1 MSRVGLVAAGQVP
14 FTMERGRIDEMMLAA
29 AQTILRDADKSCID
43 GILVSTNDSGRY
55 LGAILSQT
63 CGIRPRMAHT
73 VESMCSS
80 GGSALLAAYSYIKS
94 GLARAVLVVGAEL
107 PDSPGGVLRWDMS
120 RGQFQSPLY
129 WGSILTKAYKR
140 RYQVPAESVSAVAA
154 KNRSMAASNPEALCG
169 RRCTISDVMAS
180 KSVTSELRLLDC
192 SRACGGAAAILV
204 AEQGVCDSFTDNPVW
219 IDGIS
224 QSTVGAGFGSYHAH
238 HKIESVRKAADDAYR
253 MAGIAPDMVDVAEVH
268 DAFSVCEI
276 MAVEGLGLAG
286 YGQGAGY
293 ARDLYTT
300 TDRRI
305 NPRGGILGSGHPLGA
320 TGISQV
326 VEVFRQLRGE
336 AAGRQVGGARSG
348 LAQVMSAAGT
358 SSVVT
363 VMRA

>member
-14 FTMERGRIDEMMLAA
+14 FTMGRGRIDDMLLAA
-29 AQTILRDADKSCID
+29 AQTVLRDADRARID
-43 GILVSTNDSGRY
+43 GILVSTNDADRY

-94 GLARAVLVVGAEL
+94 GMAGAVLVAGAEL

-129 WGSILTKAYKR
+129 WGSILTKSYKR
-140 RYQVPAESVSAVAA
+140 RYQVPAESISAVAA
-154 KNRSMAASNPEALCG
+154 KNRSMAASNPDALYG
-169 RRCTISDVMAS
+169 GRCTISDVMES

-192 SRACGGAAAILV
+192 SRACGGAAAVLL
-204 AEQGVCDSFTDNPVW
+204 AEQSVCGAFTDNPVW

-224 QSTVGAGFGSYHAH
+224 QSTVGAGFGSYRTH
-238 HKIESVRKAADDAYR
+238 HRIESVRQAADDAYR
-253 MAGIAPDMVDVAEVH
+253 MAGITPDMVDVAEVH
-268 DAFSVCEI
+268 DAFSVCEV
-276 MAVEGLGLAG
+276 MAVEGLRLAG
-286 YGQGAGY
+286 YGMGAGY
-293 ARDLYTT
+293 AHELYASM
-300 TDRRI
+300 DRRI

-320 TGISQV
+320 TGIAQI

-336 AAGRQVGGARSG
+336 AAGRQVEGASSG
-348 LAQVMSAAGT
+348 LAHVMSAAGT
-358 SSVVT
+358 SSLVT